1 MNGEMSVRRINYRS
15 DFDFVARLFVTK
27 SADGTLQE
35 IGFPTHDWELFIR
48 RTSGSPFVAYSKN
61 GVQKNCFNDGG
72 LIHVVCQ
79 DHIFVP
85 GRLFADFRAY
95 LPNPLYPDGVQLVV
109 SRHQLDI
116 ELVEDNGDDAL
127 ALEAQLQL
135 PVIAVGGDGVDSTL
149 YLSKV
154 EASKI
159 YQPKGD
165 YALKSELPQM
175 PAVPT
180 KVSELE
186 NDSEFVTA
194 PELAKKQNAL
204 TPGEGISITGD
215 KITCTLD
222 TSLYV
227 VVSELPS
234 VGLENKIYLIESN
247 ESGEQNIYAEYA
259 YVNDA
264 WEKLGQYRAEIN
276 LEPYLTKE
284 SAQTTYQ
291 PKGDYALRK
300 ELPVV
305 PTKTSELENDSDFAK
320 MSDIPA
326 AETYVLNF
334 TIQDGVNTGTFT
346 AEQYDPLRAA
356 IEAGKLIIIGG
367 TVTRVTADSQ
377 AMAADYVVIR
387 YSTPR
392 ISDDNKSVTISVY
405 ELKFSATEYSS
416 KAIHKTIS

>member
-1 MNGEMSVRRINYRS
+1 MSVRRINYRS

-27 SADGTLQE
+27 SDGTLQE
-35 IGFPTHDWELFIR
+35 IGFPAHDWELFIR
-48 RTSGSPFVAYSKN
+48 RTSGCPFVASSKN

-79 DHIFVP
+79 GHEFVP

-95 LPNPLYPDGVQLVV
+95 LPNPLYPEGVQLVV
-109 SRHQLDI
+109 SRHLLDI
-116 ELVEDNGDDAL
+116 ELVEENGDDAV

-154 EASKI
+154 EASRI

-165 YALKSELPQM
+165 YALKSDLPQM

-180 KVSELE
+180 RVSELE

-194 PELAKKQNAL
+194 QELAKKQDAL
-204 TPGEGISITGD
+204 TPGEGISITDGR
-215 KITCTLD
+215 ISCTLD

-234 VGLENKIYLIESN
+234 AGVANKIYLIESN
-247 ESGEQNIYAEYA
+247 ESGEQNIYTEYG
-259 YVNDA
+259 YINGN

-284 SAQTTYQ
+284 TAQTAYQ

-305 PTKTSELENDSDFAK
+305 PTKVSELENDSNFATL
-320 MSDIPA
+320 SDIPA
-326 AETYVLNF
+326 TETYVLNF

-346 AEQYDPLRAA
+346 AEQYNPLRAA

-392 ISDDNKSVTISVY
+392 ISEDNKSVTISVY

>member
-1 MNGEMSVRRINYRS
+1 MNEAMSVRRINYRS
-15 DFDFVARLFVTK
+15 DFDFVSRLFVTK
-27 SADGTLQE
+27 SDGTLQE
-35 IGFPTHDWELFIR
+35 IGFPAHDWELFIR
-48 RTSGSPFVAYSKN
+48 RTSGSPFVASSKN

-79 DHIFVP
+79 DHEFVP

-109 SRHQLDI
+109 SRHLLDI
-116 ELVEDNGDDAL
+116 ELVEDNGDDAV

-135 PVIAVGGDGVDSTL
+135 PVIAVGGGGVDSTL

-165 YALKSELPQM
+165 YALKSDLPQM
-175 PAVPT
+175 PEVPT

-194 PELAKKQNAL
+194 QELAKKQDTL
-204 TPGEGISITGD
+204 IPGEGINITDGR
-215 KITCTLD
+215 ISCTLD

-234 VGLENKIYLIESN
+234 VGVANKIYLIESN
-247 ESGEQNIYAEYA
+247 ESGEQNIYTEYG
-259 YVNDA
+259 YINGK

-300 ELPVV
+300 ELPEV
-305 PTKTSELENDSDFAK
+305 PTKVSELENDEDFVK
-320 MSDIPA
+320 TGDLPES
-326 AETYVLNF
+326 ETYVLDF
-334 TIQDGVNTGTFT
+334 TIADGVNTGTFT
-346 AEQYDPLRAA
+346 AEQYNPLRAA

-367 TVTRVTADSQ
+367 KVTRVTADSQ

-387 YSTPR
+387 YATPR
-392 ISDDNKSVTISVY
+392 ISDDNKSVTFSVY
-405 ELKFSATEYSS
+405 ELKFSATEYTS
-416 KAIHKTIS
+416 KAIHKVIS

>member
-1 MNGEMSVRRINYRS
+1 MNEAMSVRRINYRS

-27 SADGTLQE
+27 SDGTLQE
-35 IGFPTHDWELFIR
+35 IGFPAHDWELFIR
-48 RTSGSPFVAYSKN
+48 RTSGSPFMACSKN
-61 GVQKNCFNDGG
+61 GVQKNCFNDSG

-79 DHIFVP
+79 DHEFVP

-109 SRHQLDI
+109 SRHLLDI
-116 ELVEDNGDDAL
+116 ELVEDNGDDAV

-135 PVIAVGGDGVDSTL
+135 PVIAVGGGGVDSTL

-165 YALKSELPQM
+165 YALKSDLPQM
-175 PAVPT
+175 PEVPT

-194 PELAKKQNAL
+194 QELAKKQDTL
-204 TPGEGISITGD
+204 IPGEGINITDGR
-215 KITCTLD
+215 ISCTLD

-234 VGLENKIYLIESN
+234 VGVANKIYLIESN
-247 ESGEQNIYAEYA
+247 ESGEQNIYTEYG
-259 YVNDA
+259 YINGK

-276 LEPYLTKE
+276 LDPYLTKE

-300 ELPVV
+300 ELPAV
-305 PTKTSELENDSDFAK
+305 PTKVSELENDEQFVSVD
-320 MSDIPA
+320 DIPES
-326 AETYVLNF
+326 ETYVLDF
-334 TIQDGVNTGTFT
+334 TIADGVNTGTFT
-346 AEQYDPLRAA
+346 PEQYNPLRAA

-367 TVTRVTADSQ
+367 KVTRVTADSQ

-392 ISDDNKSVTISVY
+392 ISTDNTSVTISVY
-405 ELKFSATEYSS
+405 ELKFSATEYTS
-416 KAIHKTIS
+416 KAIHRVIS